1 MPRIEPI
8 PLDELAEEPRRI
20 IEDGVANGTYA
31 TPIPL
36 QIFAYRTNQILMTN
50 AARSSWGQQT
60 LLGGR
65 ILELIRIRSAQ
76 LGECQPCMQSRK
88 HDSIS
93 DEDVACLVSPGHSA
107 LTKQERLAVQ
117 FLDLLSADHH
127 AIDDET
133 YRELGSLYGR
143 TNHRARLHVRQCH
156 GSASIHPHP
165 RCIRG
170 QPTGDRLR
178 PEPGRLRHH
187 RRPGRS
193 PRMSQTVFVTGATG
207 LAGANVCRLLVER
220 GDRVRA
226 LARATADTDPLVA
239 LGVEVVAGDV
249 TDAQDV
255 FRGATGSDAAI
266 HCAALLGGAS
276 QNLPDFE
283 AVNVQ
288 GTKNVLDAAERL
300 GLRRVVAVSTGTFF
314 DTSGGLD
321 REDAPVSKE
330 PSSDP
335 YTVTKMAAFQDAM
348 ARAEAGQDVVST
360 HPGAIFGP
368 SPVASNA
375 LGKTSFNRVLVSAL
389 RQRITQYLKFPVSW
403 VYSDDVARGCILA
416 LDRGVSGERYMLDGR
431 PEDVTSIAHA
441 CSRIC
446 ELAGLG
452 HRVEDVPPSDDPELA
467 RVFGP
472 TLVAIAAKAASA
484 RPAQRDLTDTKTYK
498 RLGYDPI
505 SLDDGLQNTTD
516 WLRAIGKITS

>member
-1 MPRIEPI
+1 
-8 PLDELAEEPRRI
+8 
-20 IEDGVANGTYA
+20 
-31 TPIPL
+31 
-36 QIFAYRTNQILMTN
+36 
-50 AARSSWGQQT
+50 
-60 LLGGR
+60 
-65 ILELIRIRSAQ
+65 
-76 LGECQPCMQSRK
+76 
-88 HDSIS
+88 
-93 DEDVACLVSPGHSA
+93 
-107 LTKQERLAVQ
+107 
-117 FLDLLSADHH
+117 
-127 AIDDET
+127 
-133 YRELGSLYGR
+133 
-143 TNHRARLHVRQCH
+143 
-156 GSASIHPHP
+156 
-165 RCIRG
+165 
-170 QPTGDRLR
+170 
-178 PEPGRLRHH
+178 
-187 RRPGRS
+187 
-193 PRMSQTVFVTGATG
+193 MSQTVFVTGATG
-207 LAGANVCRLLVER
+207 LAGANVCRLLIER

-226 LARATADTDPLVA
+226 LARATADSDPLVA

-249 TDAQDV
+249 TDPQDV
-255 FRGATGSDAAI
+255 LRGATGSDAAI

-288 GTKNVLDAAERL
+288 GTKNVLDAAEQL

-335 YTVTKMAAFQDAM
+335 YTITKMAAFLDAM
-348 ARAEAGQDVVST
+348 GRAEAGQDVVSA

-431 PEDVTSIAHA
+431 PEDITSIAHA

-484 RPAQRDLTDTKTYK
+484 RPAHRNLTDTKTYK

-505 SLDDGLQNTTD
+505 SLDHGLRNTTD
-516 WLRAIGKITS
+516 WLRAIGKID